1 MNDKMTDAE
10 LSKILGRYQAAE
22 SIGIF
27 LGALCVIAGCVL
39 AFVLHELIVVL
50 ILGFSGVVL
59 LLLIALPAQKKK
71 NALIWQ
77 QLGGYFGAEPEKPE
91 LPIDYRFLKN
101 VGLIGIKWTEC
112 RVKDFHEGERSGLR
126 FSAANVELGLTA
138 EERSGP
144 DNDNWMTRSE
154 TLFRGVVL
162 RCKDIC
168 APDIDIALNEQFHER
183 NGADLTD
190 PAVFRRHF
198 AARTADGQ
206 PADEMVTPQL
216 RALVRRLE
224 EFANNVK
231 VGGLILRGGE
241 LTLELNTGYVF
252 ANVPNAI
259 DMRDI
264 DGIRKWFTAS
274 LTGMAGLLDIL
285 RKSPALTDTVSQA

>member
-101 VGLIGIKWTEC
+101 VGLIGIK
-112 RVKDFHEGERSGLR
+112 
-126 FSAANVELGLTA
+126 
-138 EERSGP
+138 
-144 DNDNWMTRSE
+144 
-154 TLFRGVVL
+154 
-162 RCKDIC
+162 
-168 APDIDIALNEQFHER
+168 
-183 NGADLTD
+183 
-190 PAVFRRHF
+190 
-198 AARTADGQ
+198 
-206 PADEMVTPQL
+206 
-216 RALVRRLE
+216 
-224 EFANNVK
+224 
-231 VGGLILRGGE
+231 
-241 LTLELNTGYVF
+241 
-252 ANVPNAI
+252 
-259 DMRDI
+259 
-264 DGIRKWFTAS
+264 
-274 LTGMAGLLDIL
+274 
-285 RKSPALTDTVSQA
+285 